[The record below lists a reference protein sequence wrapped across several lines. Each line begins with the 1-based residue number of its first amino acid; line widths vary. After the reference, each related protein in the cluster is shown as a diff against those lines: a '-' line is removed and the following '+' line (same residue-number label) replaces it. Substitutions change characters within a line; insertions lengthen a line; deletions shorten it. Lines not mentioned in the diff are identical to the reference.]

1 MWDEK
6 RLAVEQVVAVVVV
19 VAAAVVAVVGV
30 VVVGIVVVVVVDV
43 GVESLLTR
51 MTSLNWRRQTERR
64 MMSRFVS

>member
-30 VVVGIVVVVVVDV
+30 VVVGIVVGPVRTTMR
-43 GVESLLTR
+43 GLPWLLKS
-51 MTSLNWRRQTERR
+51 MLLWPALLVFE
-64 MMSRFVS
+64 